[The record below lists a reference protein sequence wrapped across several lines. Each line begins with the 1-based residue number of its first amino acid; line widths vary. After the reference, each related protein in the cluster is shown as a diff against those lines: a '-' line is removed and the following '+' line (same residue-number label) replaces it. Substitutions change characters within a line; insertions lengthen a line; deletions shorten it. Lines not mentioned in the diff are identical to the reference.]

1 MFDAN
6 LGLEAS
12 KATKPGKSATA
23 QAEAD
28 ETIRRRRTR
37 GHEGEPTDAELVEAY
52 RVAEERDSAR
62 SEAAS
67 LAFEPIFRRFWPYVH
82 SLASS
87 RLGAVYA
94 EDLTAE
100 TMMTVLERL
109 NGNEVV
115 TNLRG
120 LVRHSFER
128 EYASLLEKLFQG
140 KKLMRAGVTSVDEV
154 EAANGGPKVKGA
166 TMVSLN
172 MPVGGESED
181 LEMLHVLDDPTAD
194 VVEAAARRE
203 LVRVLHELIGDM
215 PSQYRGP
222 LVCQWLM
229 GMRIKEVSEELN
241 LTIDQVKHNT
251 ARGIK
256 WLQKRMPGTSQ
267 DWLL

>member
-6 LGLEAS
+6 LNSTTLN
-12 KATKPGKSATA
+12 PISA
-23 QAEAD
+23 
-28 ETIRRRRTR
+28 
-37 GHEGEPTDAELVEAY
+37 EGEPPRRRGRGPEGEPSDAELVEAY
-52 RVAEERDSAR
+52 RLASEANGPR

-67 LAFEPIFRRFWPYVH
+67 LAFEPIFRRFWPFVYG
-82 SLASS
+82 LAVG
-87 RLGAVYA
+87 RLGTVYA
-94 EDLTAE
+94 EDLAAE
-100 TMMTVLERL
+100 AMSTVLERL
-109 NGNEVV
+109 NGREVV

-140 KKLMRAGVTSVDEV
+140 KKLMRAGLTSVEG
-154 EAANGGPKVKGA
+154 EPGGAKVKGA
-166 TMVSLN
+166 TIVSLN
-172 MPVGGESED
+172 TPTGNGESDD
-181 LEMLHVLDDPTAD
+181 LEMMNLLDDPTAD

-203 LVRVLHELIGDM
+203 LVRVLHNLIGEM
-215 PSQYRGP
+215 PPQYRAP

-229 GMRIKEVSEELN
+229 GMRIKEVGDELG

-256 WLQKRMPGTSQ
+256 WLQKHMPGTAA